1 MNTRL
6 APGLEQLRRYERG
19 WLRGDL
25 VAGVT
30 VAAYLIPQVMA
41 YAKVAGLQPVA
52 GLWAV
57 IGSMAIYAVVGSS
70 PQLSVG
76 PESTTA
82 LMTATAIAPLAA
94 GEPDRYAALAA
105 ALALIVAL
113 YALLGWVARLG
124 FLADLLSKPVLIG
137 YLAGVAVIM
146 IAGQLDSFSGVEVE
160 GNRAL
165 EEIRSF
171 VTNLDQIHGPT
182 IALSS
187 AVLATLFV
195 GSKLFPRAPIP
206 LLAILGAAAVVK
218 IFDLGANGL
227 ELVGSVPTGLPSPQF
242 PDVSRGDLTDLLLPA
257 IGVTV
262 VAYTDNTLEGRAFA
276 SRNRYEI
283 DANQEFLALAAANV
297 AAGASQGFPVSSSGS
312 RTVIGDSLG
321 SRTQLYSLVVVLIV
335 ILTLLF
341 LGPVL
346 ETFPQ
351 AALAAIVMWA
361 AVKLVDVPGLRR
373 LAAFRWTEFLL
384 AISTTAAVLIVDIL
398 YGVLVAIGL
407 SILEL
412 LHRVARPHDG
422 VLGYAPGVPGMHDID
437 DYPDARQVPGLLVYR
452 YDSPLFFANA
462 QNFKQRALASV
473 DERTDVEWLLLNF
486 EANVHVDLTS
496 VDVIGELLDE
506 LDERD
511 IALALAR
518 VKRDTFVELEQAG
531 LIDRIGADHVFETLP
546 TAVVA
551 FVDHYQSVHG
561 HPPPGIVPPE
571 PPQAPIID

>member
-1 MNTRL
+1 
-6 APGLEQLRRYERG
+6 
-19 WLRGDL
+19 
-25 VAGVT
+25 
-30 VAAYLIPQVMA
+30 
-41 YAKVAGLQPVA
+41 
-52 GLWAV
+52 
-57 IGSMAIYAVVGSS
+57 
-70 PQLSVG
+70 
-76 PESTTA
+76 
-82 LMTATAIAPLAA
+82 
-94 GEPDRYAALAA
+94 
-105 ALALIVAL
+105 
-113 YALLGWVARLG
+113 
-124 FLADLLSKPVLIG
+124 
-137 YLAGVAVIM
+137 
-146 IAGQLDSFSGVEVE
+146 
-160 GNRAL
+160 
-165 EEIRSF
+165 
-171 VTNLDQIHGPT
+171 
-182 IALSS
+182 
-187 AVLATLFV
+187 
-195 GSKLFPRAPIP
+195 
-206 LLAILGAAAVVK
+206 
-218 IFDLGANGL
+218 
-227 ELVGSVPTGLPSPQF
+227 
-242 PDVSRGDLTDLLLPA
+242 
-257 IGVTV
+257 
-262 VAYTDNTLEGRAFA
+262 
-276 SRNRYEI
+276 
-283 DANQEFLALAAANV
+283 
-297 AAGASQGFPVSSSGS
+297 
-312 RTVIGDSLG
+312 VIGDSLG
-321 SRTQLYSLVVVLIV
+321 SKTQLYSLVVVVVV

-373 LAAFRWTEFLL
+373 LAAFRWSEFLL

-462 QNFKQRALASV
+462 VNFKQRALASV

-496 VDVIGELLDE
+496 VDVIGELIDE
-506 LDERD
+506 LTERGID
-511 IALALAR
+511 LALAR

-531 LIDRIGADHVFETLP
+531 LIDRIGSDRIFETLP

-551 FVDHYQSVHG
+551 FVDHYESVHG